1 MKIYCFPIKLWAINH
16 SMIKR
21 IYWINV
27 NMSTNYQLQIH
38 LQSSIDNKKLFQF
51 FVLHKQILKHVN
63 NVNTKSLFL
72 YCIFCNNSIS

>member
-1 MKIYCFPIKLWAINH
+1 MKINCFPIKLWAINH

-21 IYWINV
+21 IYWFNV
-27 NMSTNYQLQIH
+27 NMSNNYQLQFH
-38 LQSSIDNKKLFQF
+38 LSSIDNKIIISIF
-51 FVLHKQILKHVN
+51 FGLHHVN